1 MLNSSL
7 IEMHKIVAAKLSA
20 VYEILKALRV
30 SWSTGKTIIY

>member
-7 IEMHKIVAAKLSA
+7 IEMHKIVAAKLSV

-30 SWSTGKTIIY
+30 S

>member
-20 VYEILKALRV
+20 VYEILKALKV
-30 SWSTGKTIIY
+30 S